1 MSNDI
6 MAISGVNVPRTGGET
21 RTGMAYQVA
30 SIATWMAMEF
40 PTVGTDV
47 LTTRTVIDQK
57 SPPAVRAIAATG
69 SAGKR
74 QK

>member
-6 MAISGVNVPRTGGET
+6 MAISGVNVPRTAGET
-21 RTGMAYQVA
+21 RTGMGYQIA
-30 SIATWMAMEF
+30 SIATVTAMEL

-57 SPPAVRAIAATG
+57 SQPAISAIAAIR
-69 SAGKR
+69 SAGKW
-74 QK
+74 QE